1 MPKRSF
7 SLILSFLF
15 VVLCHQVIQATNIR
29 LTDNSASSENPTIV
43 TDENGISY
51 VAWQDNRDGNWE
63 IYFCKVDSNGTKLV
77 DDTNVSNTSGSSTN
91 PDISIDSLGNSYL
104 TWREGSSV
112 YFCKLNQSGKV
123 VAGPKSVGSTE
134 EAPAISTSPI
144 GISSI
149 VWKRLQMTTRTLY
162 FCRMDSSGEKIDGD
176 LNIWNTVYPI
186 DIEPD
191 VHTDTDGFS
200 NVVYRRDAGWFDY
213 RLTWCRID
221 TNGSITH
228 HGYIYDSDDAV
239 WPSIYANTA
248 AFWVAFQEN
257 AQIKWLRDIND
268 AIPIGSAGH
277 SYYPKIVVDTSSHSF
292 TVWQDNRN
300 SNWDIYLQEVDDPD
314 IVVGDNIPITE
325 DPADSKS
332 PDISITGEKEWH
344 VVWQDNRDGN
354 WEIYFDRAGLG
365 LGTIAG
371 TVTEVRLPPAPP
383 IPDVLIEVL
392 QGETLVDTTTT
403 SEEGTY
409 SLEINT
415 GTYNVR
421 ASKLGYV
428 TKTEADV
435 VVTENETTTVDF
447 QLPTTNI
454 TLISPEDG
462 DVWIGGDTCF
472 ITWTTEGTGIDHIR
486 LDYTTDGSN
495 WISITEGT
503 PDDGSHPWETPRI
516 GCRTVVVRAQAEAS
530 DDHIW
535 DWDEHMFTL
544 GFGEF
549 VLDRDGYSF
558 ENYHDPNPDDDWGRF
573 KAAFDLEYET
583 EEPPQDDREFFE
595 EFKDNNAR
603 GNCFGM
609 CLSSILFFT
618 EDLDVTDQS
627 LVGQQATSTYELDL
641 YDGQDIISELDSLIE
656 MYHWYQHCPRIVYPI
671 PQPAELFYV
680 VEEELLNYGND
691 DPFILTMRD
700 FEVGFFWRHFLS
712 EEVESAAHSVIVLAA
727 TQNGNTGEI
736 SVYDPNYPYPDG
748 SEQKVV
754 INLTDNTWDY
764 ARPGDSDWHGG
775 GDRSLQLTSY
785 SKLKNPELPGPL
797 AQTSPD
803 HVITYIRGPS
813 HILFTDELGNRL
825 GYGDGEIVEEI
836 PGASAIPFVSQDS
849 IVEVHTY
856 AKCFWLPSDIDYTT
870 KITGVDT
877 AGHYEYG
884 KFTNQSLFQI
894 KEASVDTT
902 TVDYVSYIDSIS
914 TASYTTSDS
923 IKSYSS
929 CLIKALPDTSGE
941 RIFSVLNTSISI
953 GDSVNFVVSPDLAS
967 FSYINWGGP
976 KTYDLKIEQKI
987 GAHVDSTF
995 YFNFSLGESTT
1006 HKFTPQNWD
1015 SLSGSQ
1021 VVLEIDVGN
1030 DGSIDSTIVLDPPVA
1045 VPSAHLSGLP
1055 ITFSLSPNYPNP
1067 FNPVTTIKYALPKD
1081 CYVKLTIYNI
1091 LGQRVVTLVNEPQ
1104 RAGYKVVR
1112 WDSRSQSGNTVA
1124 SGIYFYRLKAEDF
1137 TKTRKMILLR

>member
-1 MPKRSF
+1 MFKKGF
-7 SLILSFLF
+7 ALFLSFLF
-15 VVLCHQVIQATNIR
+15 VVFCYQVVQATNIR
-29 LTDNSASSENPTIV
+29 LTDNSASSENPTIA

-63 IYFCKVDSNGTKLV
+63 IYFCKADNNGNKLV

-104 TWREGSSV
+104 TWREGGSV
-112 YFCKLNQSGKV
+112 YFCKLNQSGNV

-149 VWKRLQMTTRTLY
+149 VWKKLQISTRTLY
-162 FCRMDSSGEKIDGD
+162 FCRMDSSGEKIGGNLD
-176 LNIWNTVYPI
+176 IWDTVYPI
-186 DIEPD
+186 DIEAD
-191 VHTDTDGFS
+191 VCVDNYGFS

-221 TNGSITH
+221 TTGSITH

-239 WPSIYANTA
+239 WPSIYADTT

-257 AQIKWLRDIND
+257 AQIKWLRDVND
-268 AIPIGSAGH
+268 AISIGSAGH

-300 SNWDIYLQEVDDPD
+300 GNWDIYLQEVDDPD
-314 IVVGDNIPITE
+314 IVVGENIPITDGLE
-325 DPADSKS
+325 DSKS
-332 PDISITGEKEWH
+332 PDISIIGEKGWLI
-344 VVWQDNRDGN
+344 VWQDNRDGN
-354 WEIYFDRAGLG
+354 WEIYFDRVGLG

-409 SLEINT
+409 SLEVNT
-415 GTYNVR
+415 GTYSVR

-428 TKTEADV
+428 TETEADV
-435 VVTENETTTVDF
+435 IVVEDETTTVDF
-447 QLPTTNI
+447 QLPTANI
-454 TLISPEDG
+454 TLISPESG
-462 DVWIGGDTCF
+462 EVWVGGYTYF

-495 WISITEGT
+495 WMSITEGT
-503 PDDGSHPWETPRI
+503 PDDGSFSWETPRI
-516 GCRTVVVRAQAEAS
+516 GCRTVVARAYAEAI
-530 DDHIW
+530 DDYIW
-535 DWDEHMFTL
+535 DSDEHMFTL

-549 VLDRDGYSF
+549 VLNRDGYSF
-558 ENYHDPNPDDDWGRF
+558 ENYSDPNPDDDWDQF
-573 KAAFDLEYET
+573 KDAFGFPYST
-583 EEPPQDDREFFE
+583 KEEAPRRIQEFFE
-595 EFKDNNAR
+595 KFKDNNAL

-609 CLSSILFFT
+609 CLTSVFFFT
-618 EDLDVTDQS
+618 EYLDVTDES
-627 LVGQQATSTYELDL
+627 LVGQEANSTYELDL
-641 YDGQDIISELDSLIE
+641 IPELDHLIE
-656 MYHWYQHCPRIVYPI
+656 KYHWYQVGRFWQEGLPG
-671 PQPAELFYV
+671 PASVFDFV
-680 VEEELLNYGND
+680 KEELNYGNY
-691 DPFILTMRD
+691 DPFILEMFD
-700 FEVGFFWRHFLS
+700 FKYKGFVWWFDKTGKVLS
-712 EEVESAAHSVIVLAA
+712 AGHAVIVLAA

-736 SVYDPNYPYPDG
+736 SVYDPNYPYPNG
-748 SEQKVV
+748 SEQKVI
-754 INLTDNTWDY
+754 INLTDNEWDY
-764 ARPGDSDWHGG
+764 AKPGDLDWHGKT
-775 GDRSLQLTSY
+775 LKLIPY
-785 SKLKNPELPGPL
+785 SKVKAADKSDDLNLD
-797 AQTSPD
+797 SPD
-803 HVITYIRGPS
+803 HVTAYILGPS
-813 HILFTDELGNRL
+813 HILFTDELGRHL
-825 GYGDGEIVEEI
+825 GFGDGEIVEEI
-836 PGASAIPFVSQDS
+836 PGASAVPFVSQDS

-1055 ITFSLSPNYPNP
+1055 LTFSLSQNYPNP
-1067 FNPVTTIKYALPKD
+1067 FNPVTTIRYALPKD
-1081 CYVKLTIYNI
+1081 YYVELTIYNI
-1091 LGQRVVTLVNEPQ
+1091 LGQRVITLVDEKQ
-1104 RAGYKVVR
+1104 TAGYKMVR
-1112 WDSRSQSGNTVA
+1112 WDSSSQSGNAVV
-1124 SGIYFYRLKAEDF
+1124 SGIYFCRLKAGDF
-1137 TKTRKMILLR
+1137 TATRKMILLR